1 MSTGREV
8 RSALTE
14 RKRGEPV
21 GQKDA
26 SWIDGG
32 DEKKKGRTQDREV
45 AASRS
50 RRA

>member
-1 MSTGREV
+1 MSTGGEV

-14 RKRGEPV
+14 RKRREPV

-32 DEKKKGRTQDREV
+32 DEKKKGREDTGSGRGRIEE
-45 AASRS
+45 
-50 RRA
+50 